1 MLVKKSLI
9 IFLIC
14 VSFIIG
20 VGLATFIIGTGAAF
34 HFNFGLPRLFLTAVI
49 LIVALIFL
57 APRSKLWLVA
67 LCFLFFISGFIRFRL
82 SQPEINPEHVAFYNN
97 SQLVLTGLV
106 VSEPDIRTGQLKL
119 TVGDLVGEQ
128 GKKLKGR
135 ILVSTALY
143 PEYQYGDI
151 LKIDCHFKTPEKI
164 DDFDYGRYLAKENIY
179 SLCVLAKIKLIS
191 HSKGNW
197 LYWGIIVFKNQ
208 ATAVI
213 NWVLPEPQSSFLAGI
228 LWGAKRGLPQ
238 AVLDDFNKAG
248 ITHLLAVSGYNITV
262 IGNCLS
268 SLLLS
273 FGFGR
278 KKSFWLVIIFI
289 GAFVILTGAPAS
301 VIRAAIMGILALVIL
316 NLGRK
321 SKKHNLLALTVV
333 LMLIV
338 NPKILFWDVGF
349 QLSFMATLG
358 LVYLSGFLEK
368 HLSWLTNKFGLRE
381 SLSTTLSATLATA
394 PLIIFQFGRFSLISL
409 PANLLVLPVIPL
421 IMLLGFILL
430 VISWVSIKAGLIFSW
445 LVWPLLTYV
454 LKAAAFFAAR
464 I

>member
-9 IFLIC
+9 IFLAC
-14 VSFIIG
+14 ASFIIG
-20 VGLATFIIGTGAAF
+20 VGSATFAMNGAAL
-34 HFNFGLPRLFLTAVI
+34 HFNFGLPNLFL
-49 LIVALIFL
+49 VAIIFIITLIFL
-57 APRSKLWLVA
+57 APRSIFWLTA
-67 LCFLFFISGFIRFRL
+67 LCFLFFILGFIRFQL
-82 SQPEINPEHVAFYNN
+82 SQPKINQDYAAFYNN
-97 SQLVLTGLV
+97 SQLVLIGMV
-106 VSEPDIRTGQLKL
+106 AAEPDIRTGQLKL
-119 TVGDLVGEQ
+119 TVGNLGKQNGEP
-128 GKKLKGR
+128 LKGN
-135 ILVSTALY
+135 ILVSTKLY
-143 PEYQYGDI
+143 PEYQYGDF
-151 LKIDCHFKTPEKI
+151 LKIDCHLKTPEKI
-164 DDFDYGRYLAKENIY
+164 DDFDYGHYLAKENIY
-179 SLCVLAKIKLIS
+179 SLCVLAKIKLIF

-197 LYWGIIVFKNQ
+197 LYWGIIVFKNKPP
-208 ATAVI
+208 AII
-213 NWVLPEPQSSFLAGI
+213 NRVLPEPQSSFLAGI

-238 AVLDDFNKAG
+238 AVLDNFNKTG

-268 SLLLS
+268 YLLLS
-273 FGFGR
+273 FGLGR

-409 PANLLVLPVIPL
+409 LANLLVLPVIPL

-430 VISWVSIKAGLIFSW
+430 VVSWLSVKFGLIFGW

-454 LKAAAFFAAR
+454 LKAAVFFAAR
-464 I
+464 A